1 MKRALHWRSFWFQT
15 DSHAPSDDL
24 KRRKMTPQ
32 TYAKLTLAGFGYLK
46 EKRKSAK
53 YLTPKA
59 FDGGRTRAR
68 T

>member
-1 MKRALHWRSFWFQT
+1 
-15 DSHAPSDDL
+15 
-24 KRRKMTPQ
+24 MTPQ

-53 YLTPKA
+53 YLIPKD